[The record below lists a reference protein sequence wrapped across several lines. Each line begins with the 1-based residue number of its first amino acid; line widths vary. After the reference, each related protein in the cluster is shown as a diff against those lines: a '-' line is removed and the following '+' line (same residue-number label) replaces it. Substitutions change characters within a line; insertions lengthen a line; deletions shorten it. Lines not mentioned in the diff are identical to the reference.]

1 MTVDENLIDTK
12 RAAAATTAPTWR
24 RVLRAVSFARY
35 SGLYGLALVIA
46 YFTIKLPDLYFTEV
60 TLTTALA
67 SVAVTG
73 ILAVG
78 VLIPMVAGMFDL
90 SFASVAGLA
99 MVVMIWL
106 SVETAYAEVVL
117 AAAAMA
123 AAVAIGVV
131 NGVLVAFL
139 KLDSFVVTLA
149 MSSVALGLTEYLTEG
164 AQIYGFFTP
173 EFKDL
178 GRGGFG
184 AVPYLVLVLAALA
197 LVAWVW
203 LEHTPAG
210 RRTLAVGSNPVAS
223 RLAGISVGRVQF
235 LALVTSSAIAGLA
248 GILLAA
254 QVGIASTVTGPGYL
268 LPTIAAVFLGATQVR
283 GRVNVAGTAIAL
295 LLIAAGIKGLQLSG
309 AEPWVTNF
317 FNGTVLLLAIA
328 AGTWRTR
335 RTIAGH

>member
-1 MTVDENLIDTK
+1 MTAQQLSTEPAP
-12 RAAAATTAPTWR
+12 AAERTGSSPWR
-24 RVLRAVSFARY
+24 RVARAFSFARF
-35 SGLYGLALVIA
+35 SGLYGLALVVL
-46 YFTIKLPDLYFTEV
+46 YFTVKLPGLYFTEV
-60 TLTTALA
+60 TLSTALS

-73 ILAVG
+73 ILAIG

-90 SFASVAGLA
+90 SFASVAGLS
-99 MVVMIWL
+99 MVVTIWM
-106 SVETAYAEVVL
+106 SVETTYPEVVL
-117 AAAAMA
+117 AAVAMCAAL
-123 AAVAIGVV
+123 AVGAL
-131 NGVLVAFL
+131 NGVLVAGL

-164 AQIYGFFTP
+164 AQIYGLFT
-173 EFKDL
+173 EGFKDL

-184 AVPYLVLVLAALA
+184 AVPYLVLILTLLA
-197 LVAWVW
+197 LLAWVW
-203 LEHTPAG
+203 LEHTPGG

-223 RLAGISVGRVQF
+223 RLAGIHVARVQF
-235 LALVTSSAIAGLA
+235 LALLASSAIAGLA
-248 GILLAA
+248 GVLLAS

-283 GRVNVAGTAIAL
+283 GRVNVAGTVIAL

-317 FNGTVLLLAIA
+317 FNGTLLLVAIA

-335 RTIAGH
+335 RSIAGH